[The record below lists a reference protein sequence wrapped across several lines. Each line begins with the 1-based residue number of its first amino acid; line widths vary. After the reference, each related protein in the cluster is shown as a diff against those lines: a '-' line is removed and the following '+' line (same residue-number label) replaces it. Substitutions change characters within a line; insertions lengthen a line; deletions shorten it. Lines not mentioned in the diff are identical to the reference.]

1 VRALRARGAVLLALA
16 LAFTGACDAGLEP
29 FPLQPGIESEALD
42 WTTSPC
48 TDFYQFA
55 CGNWKRWH
63 PLPADLPA
71 LSREVLV
78 QREQILTEYELVGD
92 DVLGRPH
99 ADDPDAAKIRDYYT
113 TCRQALESDAIGGPQ
128 LVRRLGLVVDGL
140 RSTADLAM
148 VVGSLRAEGTTT
160 LVGLGVGPAP
170 DAPTTNIVFEGAAAL
185 GMEATY
191 FTDADRATYRSAY
204 VAHVDALVAAVRP
217 TMTLPPNLTGA
228 LILRVETALAAGW
241 PRPEDSRD
249 AQTSHRASLAE
260 LAAAAPSFDWVAFFG
275 AAGLPDSLASVEVD
289 GPKSLAVL
297 EQVVSTTPLPEL
309 RAYLAWRVLEA
320 DAGTLGASIR
330 PLEFDFHLRLFGGAQ
345 QDQPPYWRCF
355 LSTRSALGYSLSRP
369 FVARTFDAERR
380 TEATKILDAIRAQ
393 MRVTLDDASW
403 LDDPTRAEGQA
414 KLAAVVS
421 KVGFPDSW
429 TPYDGFETSG
439 ADYLTNVVSRRRWL
453 WAREL
458 TDLVSPVDRTRWD
471 GAPLVANAW
480 YAPNLNDITFPA
492 AILQK
497 PFFDVGRPA
506 AINYGSI
513 GSIMG
518 HELTHGFDDEG
529 RHYDA
534 TGALR
539 QWWTPAVAD
548 AFSTKA
554 ACIVAQFD
562 GYHPVP
568 GTRVNGALTLG
579 ETIADLGGL
588 KLSHAAF
595 HAAAGGAGRGSP
607 GYFSP
612 DQQFF
617 VAYAQATCE
626 NERPAYLKT
635 LLASD
640 PHPPWRE
647 RVNGAVRN
655 VPAFASAFACG
666 SNAPLAPAA
675 RCQVW

>member
-1 VRALRARGAVLLALA
+1 VRALRGGVLGLALGIA
-16 LAFTGACDAGLEP
+16 LGAGACDAGLEP
-29 FPLQPGIESEALD
+29 FPTQPGIESEALD

-48 TDFYQFA
+48 SDFYQFA

-78 QREQILTEYELVGD
+78 QEEQISTQYQLVGD

-99 ADDPDAAKIRDYYT
+99 DDDPDANKIRDYYT
-113 TCRQALESDAIGGPQ
+113 SCRHALESSEVDTPQ
-128 LVRRLGLVVDGL
+128 LRRRLGLVVDGL
-140 RSTADLAM
+140 RSSADLAM

-170 DAPTTNIVFEGAAAL
+170 DAPTTNILFGGGAAL

-191 FTDADRATYRSAY
+191 YTDAARATYRSAY
-204 VAHVDALVAAVRP
+204 VAHVDALVAALRP
-217 TMTLPPNLTGA
+217 TMTLPPTLTGA

-241 PRPEDSRD
+241 PRPEDRRD
-249 AQTSHRASLAE
+249 ATSQRVSLGE
-260 LAAAAPSFDWVAFFG
+260 LAAAAPSFDWGAFFT
-275 AAGLPDSLASVEVD
+275 AAGLPDGLATIDVD
-289 GPKSLAVL
+289 DLKSLAVL
-297 EQVVSTTPLPEL
+297 DQVVSTTPLSDL

-320 DAGTLGASIR
+320 DAGTLGVSIR
-330 PLEFDFHLRLFGGAQ
+330 PLEFDFHVRLFAGAQ

-355 LSTRSALGYSLSRP
+355 LATRSALSYSLSRP
-369 FVARTFDAERR
+369 FVAKTFDTERR
-380 TEATKILDAIRAQ
+380 AEATKILDAIRAQ
-393 MRVTLDDASW
+393 MRVTLDEASW
-403 LDDPTRAEGQA
+403 LDDSTRAEGQA

-458 TDLVSPVDRTRWD
+458 GDLASPVDRTRWD

-506 AINYGSI
+506 AINFGSI

-529 RHYDA
+529 RQYDA

-568 GTRVNGALTLG
+568 GTMVNGELTLG

-595 HAAAGGAGRGSP
+595 HADAGGAGQGSP

-635 LLASD
+635 LLVSD

-655 VPAFASAFACG
+655 IPAFASAFACA

-675 RCQVW
+675 RCEVW